1 MYAVIS
7 RSRVAFAPAC
17 SAKKSN
23 ETPINVARK
32 NFEKKRVSSLKE
44 NVNTLLTIANADV
57 KQYTEF
63 FKELDELHKKELKQ
77 FVDKVKSREVV
88 ASSSDIKETSEED
101 NIFLDKE

>member
-7 RSRVAFAPAC
+7 RSRVAFVPAC
-17 SAKKSN
+17 SAKKTN

-44 NVNTLLTIANADV
+44 NFNTLLSIANSDV

-63 FKELDELHKKELKQ
+63 LKEIDELHKKELKQ
-77 FVDKVKSREVV
+77 FVDKVKPRDVT
-88 ASSSDIKETSEED
+88 SSDLKETSEED